1 MPNSNSGRFFNRRQ
15 IQYEYDALNTE
26 FSKIFFFFFLF
37 FVLPSVTDRIDKINR
52 YMGSVNLIP
61 IDSSEDRFHVE
72 GGIAFDRSN
81 LDYNNPD
88 KEKMRQALLKA
99 LRKVVN
105 LPNANIIKNA
115 NGLMSKK
122 SIDEDVEWVG
132 KLVNVCLKIDSK
144 CFTDLVL

>member
-1 MPNSNSGRFFNRRQ
+1 
-15 IQYEYDALNTE
+15 
-26 FSKIFFFFFLF
+26 
-37 FVLPSVTDRIDKINR
+37 
-52 YMGSVNLIP
+52 
-61 IDSSEDRFHVE
+61 
-72 GGIAFDRSN
+72 
-81 LDYNNPD
+81 
-88 KEKMRQALLKA
+88 MRQALLKA